1 MNKFELGDKVEV
13 CNVPP
18 YPGERSLNGMLGII
32 AGLPGYDH
40 NYPECYALKVEF
52 GIINSYPNFFR
63 PYPPKLPNGR
73 ADIDNKTT
81 WAEFDKATGL
91 DSRKFR
97 EGFDATPA

>member
-1 MNKFELGDKVEV
+1 MNKFELGDKAEI

-18 YPGERSLNGMLGII
+18 FPGERPLNGLTGII
-32 AGLPGYDH
+32 VALPGYDQ
-40 NYPECYALKVEF
+40 NFPECYGLEVEF
-52 GIINSYPNFFR
+52 GIINANPKFIR

-91 DSRKFR
+91 DSRTFR